1 MSQMDPQQFD
11 RVRAIVT
18 AAQNI
23 LEATESDRE
32 AVNQLLQKLQRL
44 ESKVDQSLA
53 QIPRTIEDSLSKLA
67 SATAERAAVQLSEK
81 FIHANQAA
89 SDATQVFRAAGNTL
103 WRKYWIATAL
113 SQVVF
118 AMILAAAASYFIP
131 SKAEI
136 ASRQDQLAELNRSIT
151 AVKNG
156 KR

>member
-1 MSQMDPQQFD
+1 MDPQQFD
-11 RVRAIVT
+11 RVRVIVT

-23 LEATESDRE
+23 LEAAERDRE

-53 QIPRTIEDSLSKLA
+53 QIPRTIEGSLNKLA
-67 SATAERAAVQLSEK
+67 SATAQGAAVKLSEK
-81 FIHANQAA
+81 FVHANQAA
-89 SDATQVFRAAGNTL
+89 SDATQLFQAAGNTV
-103 WRKYWIATAL
+103 WHKYWIATAL

-118 AMILAAAASYFIP
+118 AMALAAAAYYFIP

-136 ASRQDQLAELNRSIT
+136 VSRQDQLAELNRSIT
-151 AVKNG
+151 ALKNG

>member
-11 RVRAIVT
+11 RVRVIVT

-23 LEATESDRE
+23 LDAAESDRV
-32 AVNQLLQKLQRL
+32 AVSEILQKLQRL

-53 QIPRTIEDSLSKLA
+53 QIPRTIEGSLNKLS
-67 SATAERAAVQLSEK
+67 SAVAQGAAVQLSEK

-89 SDATQVFRAAGNTL
+89 SDATQLFRTAGNTV
-103 WRKYWIATAL
+103 WRKYWIATAV

-118 AMILAAAASYFIP
+118 AMTLAAAAYYFIP
-131 SKAEI
+131 SKAEV
-136 ASRQDQLAELNRSIT
+136 ASRQNQLAELNRSI
-151 AVKNG
+151 AALKNG